1 MGGGHLV
8 LPHRTTNHFKS
19 MIECGGLLG
28 LNLIPDHHLMDNYT
42 TTLPDCYIS
51 KCECMFLAHH
61 ET

>member
-1 MGGGHLV
+1 
-8 LPHRTTNHFKS
+8 